1 MTNAIPLPRVL
12 GHRGSSEAAAEHTL
26 AAYRAALDAGADG
39 LECDVRLTRDG
50 VPICI
55 HDRRV
60 DRTSDGVGV
69 VSALGLDDLA
79 VLDFALDPAGAGS
92 AAGAA
97 GAAAAAA
104 GEDVDRD
111 GAGVLTLERLLDVV
125 VERGGPVELVIET
138 KHPNR
143 YGRSV
148 EHLVVTLLR
157 ARGLDRAPAN
167 GGPSV
172 RVMSFSALALA
183 RVKRLAPEL
192 RTVHLVSRA
201 TAPLATGRL
210 PIAADDVGPSIGL
223 LRRDPGYARRM
234 QRRGRQVL
242 VWTVNSAADVEL
254 CCRAGVDAIIT
265 DRPRAVRE
273 MLQARRHRAG

>member
-1 MTNAIPLPRVL
+1 MPDALPLPRVL
-12 GHRGSSEAAAEHTL
+12 GHRGSSEAAAEHTI

-50 VPICI
+50 VPVCI

-69 VSALGLDDLA
+69 VSALGLDDLVA
-79 VLDFALDPAGAGS
+79 LDFAAD
-92 AAGAA
+92 AAGVLAPA
-97 GAAAAAA
+97 GAAAS
-104 GEDVDRD
+104 EEVDRD
-111 GAGVLTLERLLDVV
+111 GARVLTLERLLDVV
-125 VERGGPVELVIET
+125 VDHGGPVELAIET

-143 YGRSV
+143 YGRSI
-148 EHLVVTLLR
+148 EHRVVGLLR
-157 ARGLDRAPAN
+157 ARGLDRTPAD
-167 GGPSV
+167 GGPTV

-183 RVKRLAPEL
+183 KVKRLAPEL

-201 TAPLATGRL
+201 TAPLAAGRL
-210 PIAADDVGPSIGL
+210 PIAADDVGPSIGV

-234 QRRGRQVL
+234 HRRGRQVL